1 MSEGKSWQ
9 RNRLQNGDQVKQA
22 EIKGAVERRV
32 TWIQDEGQEG
42 DKARERLYKADQ
54 QLFSFT
60 ACLPFSAR

>member
-9 RNRLQNGDQVKQA
+9 RNRLQNGDQVKQT

-42 DKARERLYKADQ
+42 DKARERL
-54 QLFSFT
+54 
-60 ACLPFSAR
+60 